1 METVIHYKFSVN
13 YKKPLHSVL
22 YLLNIWIYCKT
33 NIQQNMELD
42 IDFFNIENNKVA
54 KQGRVLISEP
64 FLNDTYF
71 RRSVVLLTEHTQ
83 EGSVGFV
90 LNKPVDLSVNDVLSD
105 FPEIETEISI
115 GGPVNTNTVHY
126 IHTLGTAIPNSVQV
140 VGNLYWGGD
149 FDAVKEMITSG
160 RIKGHQIRFFLGYAG
175 WSPNQLDNEL
185 SENAWLVSEMNAE
198 QIMKGPDN
206 NLWKNILKKSGDKYK
221 TWVNFPENP
230 GLN

>member
-1 METVIHYKFSVN
+1 
-13 YKKPLHSVL
+13 
-22 YLLNIWIYCKT
+22 
-33 NIQQNMELD
+33 MELD

-71 RRSVVLLTEHTQ
+71 RRSVVLLTEHTK

-90 LNKPVDLSVNDVLSD
+90 LNKPVDLAVNDVLSD

-126 IHTLGTAIPNSVQV
+126 IHTVGMDIPNSVQV
-140 VGNLYWGGD
+140 LDNLYWGGD
-149 FDAVKEMITSG
+149 FEAVKEMITSG
-160 RIKGHQIRFFLGYAG
+160 RIKGHEIRFFLGYAG
-175 WSPNQLDNEL
+175 WSANQLEGEMED
-185 SENAWLVSEMNAE
+185 NAWLVGKISPRMVMQGVGSEF
-198 QIMKGPDN
+198 
-206 NLWKNILKKSGDKYK
+206 WSNILARYNNKYK
-221 TWVNFPENP
+221 AWANFPEDP